1 VNLAIASKAGRDTDI
16 VLKINF
22 NNIETVIVQRT
33 FRKRIFIN
41 FFVVFSIFTLAVL
54 VFQYD
59 RERNYRIDQLENTL
73 DNISEVTHRYIE
85 HKKIFESGDFKSLDT
100 LKILLPIENTRLT
113 IVDITGKVLYDSYVA
128 DVSHLENH
136 LNRPEVKK
144 ALNSGKGSSIRV
156 SATTNQKFYYYAK
169 NCKTYFVRTAA
180 VYNVDIIKFLKTS
193 HIFFIFIFFLFGLM
207 WILLHYTTRRLSE
220 FIVKLKDFA
229 LKAGKNED
237 ISKMDVNFQD
247 DELGVIRKQIIQI
260 YDNLK
265 TTKDE
270 LTGER
275 EKLYGHLHVLKE
287 GISIFTPEKH
297 KILANSHFI
306 QFINMI
312 SDKSTISAEHIFLIP
327 EFSKVV
333 EFVDQYKENDL
344 PSPNKELPHIEFTIE
359 KSEKFFQVRCI
370 IFVDK
375 SFEVLISDVTR
386 PEKQRLLKQ
395 QLTSN
400 IAHELKTPLSSIK
413 GYLETILNN
422 PNIPVEKQTYFL
434 EKAFAQSQRLTD
446 LLNDISLLNNI
457 EDAGGLFE
465 FKQLMLKPVISDAI
479 ENLKIRLT
487 ERNMDCTVEVD
498 KEVVVN
504 GNESLLFSVFQNLV
518 ENSINYAGNDTTIS
532 IRKYLEDD
540 KFYYFQYTDSGAGI
554 SEEHLP
560 RIFERFYR
568 VDYGRSRETGGTGL
582 GLSIVKNAILLHKG
596 EISVKNRPE
605 GGLEFLFSLAK
616 K

>member
-1 VNLAIASKAGRDTDI
+1 M
-16 VLKINF
+16 
-22 NNIETVIVQRT
+22 IVQRT
-33 FRKRIFIN
+33 FRRRIFIN

-54 VFQYD
+54 AYQYD
-59 RERNYRIDQLENTL
+59 REKNYRTGQLESIL

-85 HKKIFESGDFKSLDT
+85 HKKVFETGDFKSLDT
-100 LKILLPIENTRLT
+100 LKILLPINNTRLT
-113 IVDITGKVLYDSYVA
+113 VIDMTGKVVYDSFVA
-128 DVSHLENH
+128 DVNTMENH
-136 LNRPEVKK
+136 LHRPEVQKSIF
-144 ALNSGKGSSIRV
+144 SGNGSSIRL

-169 NCKTYFVRTAA
+169 NCQKYFVRTAA
-180 VYNVDIIKFLKTS
+180 LYNVDIVKFLGTER
-193 HIFFIFIFFLFGLM
+193 IFLFFVASLFLLM
-207 WILLHYTTRRLSE
+207 WFLLHFTTRRLSE
-220 FIVKLKDFA
+220 FVVKLKDFA
-229 LKAGKNED
+229 LKAGQNED
-237 ISKMDVNFQD
+237 ISKMDSNFQD
-247 DELGVIRKQIIQI
+247 NELGVIRRQIIQI

-265 TTKDE
+265 TAKDE
-270 LTGER
+270 LTTEK
-275 EKLYGHLHVLKE
+275 EKLYGHLQVLKE
-287 GISIFTPEKH
+287 GISIFSPEKH

-312 SDKSTISAEHIFLIP
+312 SERSTISAELIFNIT
-327 EFSKVV
+327 EFTKVV
-333 EFVDQYKENDL
+333 EFVDQFREKDL
-344 PSPNKELPHIEFTIE
+344 QSMNKELPQIEYTIE
-359 KSEKFFQVRCI
+359 KGEKFFQIRCI

-422 PNIPVEKQTYFL
+422 SNIPEEKKKYFI
-434 EKAFAQSQRLTD
+434 EKAFAQAERLTD

-465 FKQLMLKPVISDAI
+465 FKSLSLKPVIRDVI
-479 ENLKIRLT
+479 ENLKLRLT
-487 ERNMDCTVEVD
+487 EKNMECNVEVNSD
-498 KEVVVN
+498 VVVN
-504 GNESLLFSVFQNLV
+504 GNESLLFSVFQNLI
-518 ENSINYAGNDTTIS
+518 ENSINYAGNNTTIS

-540 KFYYFQYTDSGAGI
+540 KYYYFQYSDSGIGI
-554 SEEHLP
+554 SDEHLT

-596 EISVKNRPE
+596 EISVRNKPE
-605 GGLEFLFSLAK
+605 GGLEFLFSLSK

>member
-1 VNLAIASKAGRDTDI
+1 MA
-16 VLKINF
+16 
-22 NNIETVIVQRT
+22 VQRT
-33 FRKRIFIN
+33 FRKRILIN
-41 FFVVFSIFTLAVL
+41 FLTVFSIFSLAVL
-54 VFQYD
+54 AYQYN
-59 RERNYRIDQLENTL
+59 REKTYRTSQLENTL
-73 DNISEVTHRYIE
+73 DNISEVSHRYIE
-85 HKKIFESGDFKSLDT
+85 HKKIFETGDFQSLDT
-100 LKILLPIENTRLT
+100 LKSLLPIANTRLT
-113 IVDITGKVLYDSYVA
+113 VLDMTGKVLYDSFVT
-128 DVSHLENH
+128 DVQNVENH
-136 LNRPEVKK
+136 LKRPEVQK
-144 ALNSGKGSSIRV
+144 ALQFGKGSSIRL

-169 NCKTYFVRTAA
+169 NCNNYFVRTAA
-180 VYNVDIIKFLKTS
+180 VYNVDIINFLKTE
-193 HIFFIFIFFLFGLM
+193 HIFLVFIFFLFVLM
-207 WILLHYTTRRLSE
+207 GTLFHFTTRRLGD

-229 LKAGKNED
+229 LKAGQNED
-237 ISKMDVNFQD
+237 ISKMDSNFQD
-247 DELGVIRKQIIQI
+247 NELGVIRRQIIQI

-265 TTKDE
+265 TAKDE
-270 LTGER
+270 LTMEK
-275 EKLYGHLHVLKE
+275 EKLYGHLQVLNE
-287 GISIFTPEKH
+287 GISIFSPEKN

-312 SDKSTISAEHIFLIP
+312 SDKSTISAEHIFAIP

-333 EFVDQYKENDL
+333 EFVDQNLENI
-344 PSPNKELPHIEFTIE
+344 SQTPNKELQQIEYTIE
-359 KSEKFFQVRCI
+359 KSEKFFHIRCI
-370 IFVDK
+370 IFVDR

-422 PNIPVEKQTYFL
+422 PTIPEEKKKYFI
-434 EKAFAQSQRLTD
+434 EKAFAQAERLTD

-465 FKQLMLKPVISDAI
+465 FKPLILNPVIRDVI
-479 ENLKIRLT
+479 ENLKHRLT
-487 ERNMDCTVEVD
+487 EKNMDCTIEVG

-504 GNESLLFSVFQNLV
+504 GNESLLFSVFQNLI
-518 ENSINYAGNDTTIS
+518 ENSINYAGNNTTIS

-540 KFYYFQYTDSGAGI
+540 KFYYFQYSDSGIGI
-554 SEEHLP
+554 SEEHLA

-568 VDYGRSRETGGTGL
+568 VDYGRARETGGTGL

-596 EISVKNRPE
+596 EISVRNKPE
-605 GGLEFLFSLAK
+605 GGLEFLFSLSK

>member
-1 VNLAIASKAGRDTDI
+1 M
-16 VLKINF
+16 
-22 NNIETVIVQRT
+22 IVQRT
-33 FRKRIFIN
+33 FRQRIFIN
-41 FFVVFSIFTLAVL
+41 FFVLFFIFTLVVL
-54 VFQYD
+54 GYQYD
-59 RERNYRIDQLENTL
+59 REKSYRTGQLESNL

-85 HKKIFESGDFKSLDT
+85 HKNIFKSGDFKALDT
-100 LKILLPIENTRLT
+100 LKALLPIETTRLT
-113 IVDITGKVLYDSYVA
+113 IIDMNGKVVYDSFVP
-128 DVSHLENH
+128 DVQHIENH
-136 LNRPEVKK
+136 LQRPEILQ
-144 ALNSGKGSSIRV
+144 ALNSGKGSSIRL
-156 SATTNQKFYYYAK
+156 STTTNQKFYYYAK
-169 NCKTYFVRTAA
+169 NCNIYFVRTAA
-180 VYNVDIIKFLKTS
+180 IYNVNIVKFLKTEP
-193 HIFFIFIFFLFGLM
+193 IFLVFIVSLFILM
-207 WILLHYTTRRLSE
+207 WILLHFTTRRLNN
-220 FIVKLKDFA
+220 FIVNLKDFA
-229 LKAGKNED
+229 VRAGQNEE
-237 ISKMDVNFQD
+237 ISKMDINFQE
-247 DELGVIRKQIIQI
+247 DELGVIRKQIVQI

-265 TTKDE
+265 TAKDE
-270 LTGER
+270 LTSER

-287 GISIFTPEKH
+287 GISIFSPQNH

-312 SDKSTISAEHIFLIP
+312 SDKSTISAEYIFSIP
-327 EFSKVV
+327 EFNKMI
-333 EFVDQYKENDL
+333 EFVSIQRKINL
-344 PSPNKELPHIEFTIE
+344 QSPIKELPHIEFTIE
-359 KSEKFFQVRCI
+359 KNEKFFQIRCI
-370 IFVDK
+370 IFLDK
-375 SFEVLISDVTR
+375 SFEVLISDMTR

-413 GYLETILNN
+413 GYLETVLNN
-422 PNIPVEKQTYFL
+422 PHIPSEKKTYFL
-434 EKAFAQSQRLTD
+434 EKAFAQSQRLND

-465 FKQLMLKPVISDAI
+465 FKHLMLKPVILDAI

-487 ERNMDCTVEVD
+487 ERNMDYSVDVD

-518 ENSINYAGNDTTIS
+518 ENSINYAGKNTKIT
-532 IRKYLEDD
+532 IRKYLEDS
-540 KFYYFQYTDSGAGI
+540 KFYYFQYTDTGVGI
-554 SEEHLP
+554 PEEHLP

-582 GLSIVKNAILLHKG
+582 GLSIVKNAIMLHKG

>member
-1 VNLAIASKAGRDTDI
+1 MIL
-16 VLKINF
+16 
-22 NNIETVIVQRT
+22 QRT
-33 FRKRIFIN
+33 FRRRIFIN
-41 FFVVFSIFTLAVL
+41 FFVVFTIFTLVVL
-54 VFQYD
+54 GYQYD
-59 RERNYRIDQLENTL
+59 REKSYRTGQLESIL

-85 HKKIFESGDFKSLDT
+85 HKKIFESGDFKALDT
-100 LKILLPIENTRLT
+100 LKTLLPIANTRLT
-113 IVDITGKVLYDSYVA
+113 IVDRSGKVLYDSFVA
-128 DVSHLENH
+128 DVHTMENH
-136 LNRPEVKK
+136 LKRPEVQQ
-144 ALNSGKGSSIRV
+144 ALASGKGSNIRL

-169 NCKTYFVRTAA
+169 NCDQYFVRTAA
-180 VYNVDIIKFLKTS
+180 VYNVDIIKFLKTG
-193 HIFFIFIFFLFGLM
+193 HVFLLFIASLFILM
-207 WILLHYTTRRLSE
+207 WILLHFTTKRLSD

-229 LKAGKNED
+229 LKAGQNED
-237 ISKMDVNFQD
+237 ISKMDINFQE
-247 DELGVIRKQIIQI
+247 DELGVIRKQITQI

-270 LTGER
+270 LTSER
-275 EKLYGHLHVLKE
+275 EKIHGHLQVLKE
-287 GISIFTPEKH
+287 GISIFSPEKQ

-312 SDKSTISAEHIFLIP
+312 SDKSTISAEHIFSIP
-327 EFSKVV
+327 EFGKVV
-333 EFVDQYKENDL
+333 EFIGQWQKQKVVAL
-344 PSPNKELPHIEFTIE
+344 NKELPQIEYTIE
-359 KSEKFFQVRCI
+359 KNEKFFQIRCI
-370 IFVDK
+370 IFLDR
-375 SFEVLISDVTR
+375 SFEVLIIDVTR

-413 GYLETILNN
+413 GYLETVLNN
-422 PNIPVEKQTYFL
+422 PAITAEKQTYFL
-434 EKAFAQSQRLTD
+434 EKAFAQSERLTD

-465 FKQLMLKPVISDAI
+465 FKPLMLKPIINDAI
-479 ENLKIRLT
+479 ENLKLRLT
-487 ERNMDCTVEVD
+487 ERNMEYEVD
-498 KEVVVN
+498 VDKDVVVN

-518 ENSINYAGNDTTIS
+518 ENSINYAGNNTKITIK
-532 IRKYLEDD
+532 KYLEDSQ
-540 KFYYFQYTDSGAGI
+540 FYYFQYTDTGVGI

>member
-1 VNLAIASKAGRDTDI
+1 MIP
-16 VLKINF
+16 
-22 NNIETVIVQRT
+22 QRT
-33 FRKRIFIN
+33 FRRRIFIN
-41 FFVVFSIFTLAVL
+41 FIVVFSIFTLAVL
-54 VFQYD
+54 GYQYD
-59 RERNYRIDQLENTL
+59 REKSYRTGQLESIL

-100 LKILLPIENTRLT
+100 LKTLLPIENMRLT
-113 IVDITGKVLYDSYVA
+113 IVNMTGKVLYDSFVT
-128 DVSHLENH
+128 DVRTMENH
-136 LNRPEVKK
+136 LQRPEIQM
-144 ALNSGKGSSIRV
+144 ALLKGKGSNIRL

-169 NCKTYFVRTAA
+169 NCKQYFVRTAA
-180 VYNVDIIKFLKTS
+180 VYNIDIINFLKIG
-193 HIFFIFIFFLFGLM
+193 HIFLIFIAFLFLITGV
-207 WILLHYTTRRLSE
+207 LLYITTRPLSE
-220 FIVKLKDFA
+220 FIINLKDFA
-229 LKAGKNED
+229 LRAGQNEE
-237 ISKMDVNFQD
+237 ISKIESDFQD
-247 DELGVIRKQIIQI
+247 DELGVIRRQIIQI
-260 YDNLK
+260 YNRLK
-265 TTKDE
+265 SAKDE
-270 LTGER
+270 LTNER
-275 EKLYGHLHVLKE
+275 EKLYGHLQVLKE
-287 GISIFTPEKH
+287 GISIFSPEKH

-312 SDKSTISAEHIFLIP
+312 SVKSTISAEYIFSIP
-327 EFSKVV
+327 EFAKVV
-333 EFVDQYKENDL
+333 EFVDQSQKQKIL
-344 PSPNKELPHIEFTIE
+344 TQNKELPQIEYTIE
-359 KSEKFFQVRCI
+359 KNEKFFHIRCI
-370 IFVDK
+370 IFLDK

-413 GYLETILNN
+413 GYLETVLNN
-422 PNIPVEKQTYFL
+422 SSIPAAKQTYFL

-465 FKQLMLKPVISDAI
+465 FKPLMLRPVINDAI
-479 ENLKIRLT
+479 ENLKLRLT
-487 ERNMDCTVEVD
+487 ERNMDYVIDVD

-518 ENSINYAGNDTTIS
+518 ENSINYAGNTTTIT
-532 IRKYLEDD
+532 IRKYLEDS
-540 KFYYFQYTDSGAGI
+540 KFYYFQYTDTGVGI
-554 SEEHLP
+554 SEEHLL

-582 GLSIVKNAILLHKG
+582 GLSIVKNAIMLHNG

>member
-1 VNLAIASKAGRDTDI
+1 M
-16 VLKINF
+16 
-22 NNIETVIVQRT
+22 IVQRS
-33 FRKRIFIN
+33 FRQRIFIN
-41 FFVVFSIFTLAVL
+41 FFVLFSIFTLAVL
-54 VFQYD
+54 AYQYD
-59 RERNYRIDQLENTL
+59 REKTYRTNHLESIL

-85 HKKIFESGDFKSLDT
+85 HKKVFESGDFKSLDT
-100 LKILLPIENTRLT
+100 LKTLLPINDTRLT
-113 IVDITGKVLYDSYVA
+113 IVDKSGKVVYDSFVA
-128 DVSHLENH
+128 DVSNIENH
-136 LNRPEVKK
+136 LKRPEIQQ
-144 ALNSGKGSSIRV
+144 AFHSGKGSSIRI
-156 SATTNQKFYYYAK
+156 STTTNQKFYYYAK
-169 NCKTYFVRTAA
+169 NCDKYFVRTAA
-180 VYNVDIIKFLKTS
+180 VYNLDIIKFLQTE
-193 HIFFIFIFFLFGLM
+193 HIFLVFIAFMFILM

-229 LKAGKNED
+229 LKAGQNEEISTMD
-237 ISKMDVNFQD
+237 INFQD
-247 DELGVIRKQIIQI
+247 DELGVIRRQIVQI

-265 TTKDE
+265 TAKDE

-275 EKLYGHLHVLKE
+275 EKLYGHLQVLKE
-287 GISIFTPEKH
+287 GISIFSPQKH

-312 SDKSTISAEHIFLIP
+312 SDKSTISAEYIFSIP
-327 EFSKVV
+327 EFAKVV
-333 EFVDQYKENDL
+333 EFVGQGQIRSIL
-344 PSPNKELPHIEFTIE
+344 TPNKELPQIEYTIE
-359 KSEKFFQVRCI
+359 KNEKFFQVRCI

-375 SFEVLISDVTR
+375 SFEVLISDMTR

-413 GYLETILNN
+413 GYLETVLNN
-422 PNIPVEKQTYFL
+422 PAIPAAKQTYFL
-434 EKAFAQSQRLTD
+434 EKAFAQSQRLND

-465 FKQLMLKPVISDAI
+465 FKPLMLKPVILDAI

-487 ERNMDCTVEVD
+487 ERNMDYIIDVD
-498 KEVVVN
+498 KDVIVN

-518 ENSINYAGNDTTIS
+518 ENSINYAGMNTKIT
-532 IRKYLEDD
+532 IRKYLEDS
-540 KFYYFQYTDSGAGI
+540 KYYYFQYSDSGVGI
-554 SEEHLP
+554 LEEHLP

-582 GLSIVKNAILLHKG
+582 GLSIVKNAVMLHKG

>member
-1 VNLAIASKAGRDTDI
+1 M
-16 VLKINF
+16 
-22 NNIETVIVQRT
+22 IVQRT
-33 FRKRIFIN
+33 FRQRIFIN
-41 FFVVFSIFTLAVL
+41 FFVLFFIFTLVVL
-54 VFQYD
+54 GYQYD
-59 RERNYRIDQLENTL
+59 REKSYRTGQLESNL

-85 HKKIFESGDFKSLDT
+85 HKNIFKSGDFKALDT
-100 LKILLPIENTRLT
+100 LKALLPIETTRLT
-113 IVDITGKVLYDSYVA
+113 IIDMNGKVVYDSFVP
-128 DVSHLENH
+128 DVQHIENH
-136 LNRPEVKK
+136 LQRPEIQQ
-144 ALNSGKGSSIRV
+144 ALNSGKGSSIRL
-156 SATTNQKFYYYAK
+156 STTTNQKFYYYAK
-169 NCKTYFVRTAA
+169 NCNIYFVRTAA
-180 VYNVDIIKFLKTS
+180 IYNVNIVKFLKTEP
-193 HIFFIFIFFLFGLM
+193 IFLIFIVSLFILM
-207 WILLHYTTRRLSE
+207 WILLHFTTRRLNN
-220 FIVKLKDFA
+220 FIVNLKDFA
-229 LKAGKNED
+229 VRAGQNEE
-237 ISKMDVNFQD
+237 ISKMDINFQE
-247 DELGVIRKQIIQI
+247 DELGVIRKQIVQI

-265 TTKDE
+265 TAKDE
-270 LTGER
+270 LTSER

-287 GISIFTPEKH
+287 GISIFSPQNH

-312 SDKSTISAEHIFLIP
+312 SDKSTISAEYIFSIP
-327 EFSKVV
+327 EFNKMI
-333 EFVDQYKENDL
+333 EFVSIQRKINL
-344 PSPNKELPHIEFTIE
+344 QSPIKELPHIEFTIE
-359 KSEKFFQVRCI
+359 KNEKFFQIRCI
-370 IFVDK
+370 IFLDK
-375 SFEVLISDVTR
+375 SFEVLISDMTR

-413 GYLETILNN
+413 GYLETVLNN
-422 PNIPVEKQTYFL
+422 PHIPSEKKTYFL
-434 EKAFAQSQRLTD
+434 EKAFAQSQRLND

-465 FKQLMLKPVISDAI
+465 FKHLMLKPVILDAI

-487 ERNMDCTVEVD
+487 ERNMDYSVDVD

-518 ENSINYAGNDTTIS
+518 ENSINYAGKNTKIT
-532 IRKYLEDD
+532 IRKYLEDS
-540 KFYYFQYTDSGAGI
+540 KFYYFQYTDTGVGI
-554 SEEHLP
+554 PEEHLP

-582 GLSIVKNAILLHKG
+582 GLSIVKNAIMLHKG

>member
-1 VNLAIASKAGRDTDI
+1 MV
-16 VLKINF
+16 
-22 NNIETVIVQRT
+22 VQRT

-41 FFVVFSIFTLAVL
+41 FFGVFSIFALAVL
-54 VFQYD
+54 GYQYD
-59 RERNYRIDQLENTL
+59 REKSYRVGELESIL
-73 DNISEVTHRYIE
+73 DNTTEVTHRYIE
-85 HKKIFESGDFKSLDT
+85 HKKIFETGDFKSLDT
-100 LKILLPIENTRLT
+100 LKSILPVSNTRIT
-113 IVDITGKVLYDSYVA
+113 VIDMTGKVLYDSFVS
-128 DVSHLENH
+128 DVQKIENH
-136 LNRPEVKK
+136 LNRPEIQK
-144 ALNSGKGSSIRV
+144 ALNVGKGSSIRV
-156 SATTNQKFYYYAK
+156 STTTNQEFYYYAK
-169 NCKTYFVRTAA
+169 NCKKYFVRTAA
-180 VYNVDIIKFLKTS
+180 IYNVDIVRFLHTER
-193 HIFFIFIFFLFGLM
+193 IFLVFIVFMFLLM
-207 WILLHYTTRRLSE
+207 WLLLYYTTKRLSE

-229 LKAGKNED
+229 LKAGLNED
-237 ISKMDVNFQD
+237 ISKMDSNFQD
-247 DELGVIRKQIIQI
+247 NELGVIRRQIIQI

-270 LTGER
+270 LTSEK
-275 EKLYGHLHVLKE
+275 EKLYSHLQVLKE
-287 GISIFTPEKH
+287 GISIFSPERQKM
-297 KILANSHFI
+297 LANSHFI

-312 SDKSTISAEHIFLIP
+312 SEKSTISAEHIFSIP

-333 EFVDQYKENDL
+333 DFVNVTKETEIQSQNR
-344 PSPNKELPHIEFTIE
+344 ELPQMEYTIE
-359 KSEKFFQVRCI
+359 KGEKYFQVRCI
-370 IFVDK
+370 IFVDR

-400 IAHELKTPLSSIK
+400 IAHELKTPLASIK

-422 PNIPVEKQTYFL
+422 ESIPAEKQKYFL
-434 EKAFAQSQRLTD
+434 EKAFAQSERLTD

-465 FKQLMLKPVISDAI
+465 FKTLMLNPVIRDVI
-479 ENLKIRLT
+479 ENLKSRL
-487 ERNMDCTVEVD
+487 VD
-498 KEVVVN
+498 KNMTYTIDVDSSVTVN

-518 ENSINYAGNDTTIS
+518 ENSINYAGNDSQIS

-554 SEEHLP
+554 QEEHLT

>member
-1 VNLAIASKAGRDTDI
+1 MII
-16 VLKINF
+16 
-22 NNIETVIVQRT
+22 QRT
-33 FRKRIFIN
+33 FRRRIFIN

-54 VFQYD
+54 GYQYD
-59 RERNYRIDQLENTL
+59 REKSYRTGQLESIL
-73 DNISEVTHRYIE
+73 DNISEVTNRYIE
-85 HKKIFESGDFKSLDT
+85 HKNVFETGNFASLDT
-100 LKILLPIENTRLT
+100 LKLLLPIQNTRLT
-113 IVDITGKVLYDSYVA
+113 VIDLSGRVLYDSFVP
-128 DVSHLENH
+128 DVTTMENH
-136 LNRPEVKK
+136 LHRPEVQK
-144 ALNSGKGSSIRV
+144 ALFSGNGSSTRL

-169 NCKTYFVRTAA
+169 NCKTYFIRTAA
-180 VYNVDIIKFLKTS
+180 VYNVDIVRFLKTER
-193 HIFFIFIFFLFGLM
+193 IFLIFVVSLFLLM
-207 WILLHYTTRRLSE
+207 WILLHFTTRRLSE

-229 LKAGKNED
+229 LKAGQNED
-237 ISKMDVNFQD
+237 ISKMDSNFQD
-247 DELGVIRKQIIQI
+247 NELGVIRRQIIQI

-265 TTKDE
+265 TAKDE
-270 LTGER
+270 LTSEK
-275 EKLYGHLHVLKE
+275 EKLYGHLQVLKE
-287 GISIFTPEKH
+287 GISIFSPEKH

-312 SDKSTISAEHIFLIP
+312 SEKSTISAEHIFSIP
-327 EFSKVV
+327 EFGKVL
-333 EFVDQYKENDL
+333 EFIDQYKEKDL
-344 PSPNKELPHIEFTIE
+344 QTLNKELPQIEYTIE
-359 KSEKFFQVRCI
+359 KGEKYFQIRCI
-370 IFVDK
+370 IFLDK

-422 PNIPVEKQTYFL
+422 PNIPDDKKKYFI
-434 EKAFAQSQRLTD
+434 EKAFAQSERLTD

-465 FKQLMLKPVISDAI
+465 FKPVILKPVIRDVV
-479 ENLKIRLT
+479 ENLKLRLT
-487 ERNMDCTVEVD
+487 ERNMDCTVDVGS
-498 KEVVVN
+498 EVVVN
-504 GNESLLFSVFQNLV
+504 GNESLLFSVFQNLI
-518 ENSINYAGNDTTIS
+518 ENSINYAGNNTRIS

-540 KFYYFQYTDSGAGI
+540 KYYYFQYSDTGVGI
-554 SEEHLP
+554 SDEHLT

-596 EISVKNRPE
+596 EISVRNKPE
-605 GGLEFLFSLAK
+605 GGLEFLFSLSK